1 MKTFKTFITEQN
13 NLEQVES
20 ELKSIGYADIKN
32 VSGRRIA
39 VLTDDNRIDVLK
51 DIESKLPGATHD
63 ETPKSDSSA
72 GRVNYNGITILAK
85 PASRQGKASAG
96 ISNEYTFV
104 SGINSITENGPVNV
118 ILDDGNKKFKVMG
131 CTGAEAVGTDTGG
144 RKKADVVLKDIKG
157 NTYPVSIKKSNAET
171 WESADSYFSQE
182 ASEII
187 KRAVDQGEAELIQR
201 GGVYQLRPNLAVE
214 ATRQEKVDVIF
225 GSDIRNN
232 GVIITANFSSR
243 SFNLVDETLTV
254 KCDHIATNLRD
265 IVNTDKDV
273 FFLIRNDRTR
283 RSIRDYPGIR
293 VLAAYKKR
301 INRNVKVLDRK

>member
-1 MKTFKTFITEQN
+1 MKSFLEFLTEQN
-13 NLEQVES
+13 NLEQVVS
-20 ELKSIGYADIKN
+20 ELKSIGYTNIKN
-32 VSGRRIA
+32 ISKRRIA
-39 VLTDDNRIDVLK
+39 VLTDDNRIDILK
-51 DIESKLPGATHD
+51 DIESKLSGATHD

-96 ISNEYTFV
+96 ISNEFTFV

-118 ILDDGNKKFKVMG
+118 ILDGGNKKFKIMG

-144 RKKADVVLKDIKG
+144 RKKADVILKDIKG
-157 NTYPVSIKKSNAET
+157 NIYPVSIKKSNAET
-171 WESADSYFSQE
+171 WESADSFFSQE
-182 ASEII
+182 ASKII
-187 KRAVDQGEAELIQR
+187 KRAVDNGEAKLIEK
-201 GGVYQLRPNLAVE
+201 GGVFQLQPNLAVK
-214 ATRQEKVDVIF
+214 ATRQEKLDVIF
-225 GSDIRNN
+225 GSDIKGN

-243 SFNLVDETLTV
+243 SFDLVDETLTV
-254 KCDHIATNLRD
+254 RCDHVATNLRD

-283 RSIRDYPGIR
+283 RSIRDYPGLR

-301 INRNVKVLDRK
+301 INRNVKILNRK